1 MLGDFDV
8 PEEEPTQLKRFG
20 WSGVSTMPRFLGISE
35 ESGPQV
41 REVGTSIEVLVIH
54 GFAK

>member
-8 PEEEPTQLKRFG
+8 PEEEPTKLKRFG
-20 WSGVSTMPRFLGISE
+20 WSEVSTMPRFLGISE